1 MMSQSATTSARQE
14 IGMRVEDFPLATLA
28 GQQANLQKFIEGK
41 KGAVVVFWSSV
52 CSHCV
57 RYDGYMNGFAQQH
70 PDIGIVAVACR
81 PAETL
86 DQLRTTVLQRNLSF
100 PILHDANGQVANRW
114 FAQQTPRAYLIDANR
129 VLHYR
134 GAIDNFKFSGEAEY
148 VEYLEPAIKQFLA
161 GEPIT
166 RTETASF
173 GCAVQ
178 SVYYNL
184 PKAL

>member
-1 MMSQSATTSARQE
+1 MSQSAKMAVRQE
-14 IGMRVEDFPLATLA
+14 IGLRVEDFQLASLA
-28 GQQANLQKFIEGK
+28 GQTTSLQKFIDGK

-57 RYDGYMNGFAQQH
+57 RYDGYLNSFAQKH
-70 PDIGIVAVACR
+70 PDLGIVVIACR
-81 PAETL
+81 QAETL
-86 DQLRTTVLQRNLSF
+86 EQVRATVSQRRLTF
-100 PILHDANGQVANRW
+100 PILYDTNGQIANQW
-114 FAQQTPRAYLIDANR
+114 FAQQTPRAYLVDANR
-129 VLHYR
+129 VLRYR
-134 GAIDNFKFSGEAEY
+134 GAIDNFKFAGDSEY
-148 VEYLEPAIKQFLA
+148 VEYLEPAIKQFLS

-166 RTETASF
+166 RSETASF

>member
-1 MMSQSATTSARQE
+1 MSQGTKMALRQE
-14 IGMRVEDFPLATLA
+14 IGLQVEDFQLASLT
-28 GQQANLQKFIEGK
+28 GQTMSLQKALEGK

-57 RYDGYMNGFAQQH
+57 RYDGYLNTFAQKH
-70 PDIGIVAVACR
+70 PELGLITVACR
-81 PAETL
+81 QAETL
-86 DQLRTTVLQRNLSF
+86 EQVRTTVVQRKLAF
-100 PILHDANGQVANRW
+100 PIAYDTNGQVARQW
-114 FAQQTPRAYLIDANR
+114 FAQQTPRAYLVDANR
-129 VLHYR
+129 VLRYR
-134 GAIDNFKFSGEAEY
+134 GAIDNFKFTGDNEY
-148 VEYLEPAIKQFLA
+148 VEYLEPAIRQFLS
-161 GEPIT
+161 GETIA